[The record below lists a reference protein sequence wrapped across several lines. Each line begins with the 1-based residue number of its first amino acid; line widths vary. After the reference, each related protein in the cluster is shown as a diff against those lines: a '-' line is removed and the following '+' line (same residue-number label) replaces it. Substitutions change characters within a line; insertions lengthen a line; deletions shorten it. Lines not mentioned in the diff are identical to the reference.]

1 MLAATS
7 KRSIFKWALIP
18 VVIGVLVLLASI
30 PLART
35 STTTFCISCHEMQS
49 YKKELEASAHSL
61 DKDKKPI
68 DCHQCHIPG
77 DIGMRYVTVKTVLG
91 LKDFLIHHFG
101 DPSRMDRRRMQAV
114 ARRFVV
120 DENCR
125 ECHQDLMKTVKNEK
139 ISEFGRLSHEAYL
152 GKNGTTKNGCA
163 GCHFNMAHLPE
174 FDRRFAFNQKFA
186 EKLPLSKEPA
196 Q

>member
-1 MLAATS
+1 V
-7 KRSIFKWALIP
+7 KWLWIP
-18 VVIGVLVLLASI
+18 AVVAVAVLLVSI
-30 PLART
+30 PMART
-35 STTTFCISCHEMQS
+35 STMTFCTSCHEMQI
-49 YKKELEASAHSL
+49 YKTELEKSSHAL

-68 DCHQCHIPG
+68 ECRQCHIPNDVG
-77 DIGMRYVTVKTVLG
+77 LRFLTVKTVLG
-91 LKDFLIHHFG
+91 VKDLLVHNFG
-101 DPSRMDRRRMQAV
+101 DPDHLDRRKMQPV

-125 ECHQDLMKTVKNEK
+125 DCHQDLTKTVKNEK

-174 FDRRFAFNQKFA
+174 FDRRFPFNQKFA
-186 EKLPLSKEPA
+186 EKLPLTKEPS